1 MNPRDVTWRYFEVVV
16 VVEGVKCDVILP
28 DIFRLANL
36 LIYQPKDMAW
46 RYLVHCH
53 HCSYQVWHRHH
64 FNNTCSRGGS
74 LKRLLNVHLGSFVT
88 FLIFCQLLPGS
99 PQQQHHAGDSQEE
112 VDIFHRR
119 GEGWFWIWWQ
129 IKRIKMERK
138 KFKRYIPYL
147 QHRGPQEVGTR

>member
-1 MNPRDVTWRYFEVVV
+1 M
-16 VVEGVKCDVILP
+16 
-28 DIFRLANL
+28 
-36 LIYQPKDMAW
+36 Q
-46 RYLVHCH
+46 
-53 HCSYQVWHRHH
+53 S
-64 FNNTCSRGGS
+64 GGS

-147 QHRGPQEVGTR
+147 QHRGPQEVGTRQQAGGGNVYYHHSSYHNGWHNQVVCPLFRNKTIRNVHQEVRSQEEDPLLLMMQVINNLPNIIQ